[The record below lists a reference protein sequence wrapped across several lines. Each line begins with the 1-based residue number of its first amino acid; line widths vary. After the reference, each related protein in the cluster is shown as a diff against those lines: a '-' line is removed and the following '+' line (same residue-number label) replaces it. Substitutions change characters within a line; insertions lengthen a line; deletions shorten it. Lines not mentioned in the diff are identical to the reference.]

1 MCEKIQRAVKQSA
14 KMGLPQVSP
23 YLLFFAGEAVS
34 RGGCEHTFVLS
45 QEIASCE
52 KKSLRQDAQ
61 LADKKQVAS
70 AACSRAEQKLCCQ
83 SSGSRGMRS
92 TLLFIQLN
100 VLLDIFLLQM

>member
-23 YLLFFAGEAVS
+23 YLLFFAGEAVA
-34 RGGCEHTFVLS
+34 REVCDV
-45 QEIASCE
+45 
-52 KKSLRQDAQ
+52 
-61 LADKKQVAS
+61 
-70 AACSRAEQKLCCQ
+70 
-83 SSGSRGMRS
+83 RS